1 MTSILITGGTGF
13 LGKRLGK
20 RLLDMGYSVV
30 LTGRNNKQNY
40 LASRFSGCEVLPMD
54 VSKIESIRDVV
65 HEINPDIIIHAA
77 ATKFVDLS
85 EKQPMEAIDVN
96 VLGSQ
101 NVVRVAVDEAVQLV
115 IGISTDKASPPI
127 RNTYGLTKALMER
140 LFCSMDGKT
149 PTKLLCVRYGN
160 VAWSTGSVLPI
171 WRNMQKEEGVIRTT
185 GPEMI
190 RFFFSVDEAV
200 DLVITAFQNA
210 NTLHGKV
217 LARQMKSAKIED
229 VLKIWIA
236 EKGNRYEKAEKRP
249 GDRTEEYLIGELEL
263 PFTSQVN
270 YNGIPHYIISFNQ
283 EVSNPLSEVISSGN
297 AIRLTDSEI
306 LRIINN
312 PPVEEL

>member
-1 MTSILITGGTGF
+1 
-13 LGKRLGK
+13 
-20 RLLDMGYSVV
+20 
-30 LTGRNNKQNY
+30 
-40 LASRFSGCEVLPMD
+40 
-54 VSKIESIRDVV
+54 
-65 HEINPDIIIHAA
+65 
-77 ATKFVDLS
+77 
-85 EKQPMEAIDVN
+85 
-96 VLGSQ
+96 
-101 NVVRVAVDEAVQLV
+101 
-115 IGISTDKASPPI
+115 
-127 RNTYGLTKALMER
+127 
-140 LFCSMDGKT
+140 
-149 PTKLLCVRYGN
+149 
-160 VAWSTGSVLPI
+160 
-171 WRNMQKEEGVIRTT
+171 MQMEEGVIRTT

-236 EKGNRYEKAEKRP
+236 EKGGRYEKVEKRP
-249 GDRTEEYLIGELEL
+249 GERTEEYLIGELEL

-283 EVSNPLSEVISSGN
+283 EVSNPLSKVISSGN

-306 LRIINN
+306 LRMINN